1 MGKPDPNET
10 SMVHLPPARSRRLFF
25 EKWDIPQIRA
35 NTRLP
40 QLAPIYEEWRATSFE
55 GLKQGWADFE
65 ASGDVLKGFPKFWQ
79 PFSKLGLVQLVEP
92 SREKAAL
99 LLEMMERVTE
109 LRMWDYLYDGD
120 APMGIMRASQ
130 ATCLLLFVRE
140 VLEGELAEDFDRA
153 LLQAIG
159 DKGAEPCYQ
168 AVWGCDHPDEVQGW
182 VNDPEL
188 NPTGTPDMSRWPVIF
203 SSNNLRAIPT
213 MGLGLGALACRG
225 IDPRA
230 ETWLQKAETSSLAV
244 FELFLGDGSYF
255 EGMSYSN
262 YTLSSLLSFCGAHQR
277 QIGTIDWTK
286 AMNWDGYV
294 ENVMAMQAGRYPDG
308 SPDIVNFSDA
318 KTSIYACI
326 PSWVERYTGN
336 PHAQWVANHCSMWG
350 HFQDFL
356 WYRPER
362 PEAAPPVSLKT
373 YHSDLDWVV
382 CRSGW
387 RPEDGVVAFRSGY
400 PANHEHADRNHFFF
414 KIYGERLLTDLLGAA
429 YFRNDPKWSLR
440 LTGGHNAVLVGGE
453 GHQYHDGEEG
463 TNESQSEARI
473 IRFEDRGNVVWWSS
487 DATSAYRLVNPAIEE
502 VTRTMLYAKPDILM
516 VLDKVRLREADTVE
530 IRFFPFASDGEAT
543 LTHSEGDFSISRPGA
558 TLFGAV
564 AGNGGPEV
572 GSGKLEPMPPNP
584 DFMPEA
590 PKPSTPQEFGDY
602 PFVRVLQRSANDH
615 CLLTVLQA
623 RPGVDAS
630 RPAFL
635 IREREDGFFCK
646 VADFQCQIVPEAMGA
661 RLLL

>member
-1 MGKPDPNET
+1 MSKPDSNET
-10 SMVHLPPARSRRLFF
+10 SSVHLPPARTRRFFF
-25 EKWDIPQIRA
+25 EKWEIPEIRA
-35 NTRLP
+35 NARLP
-40 QLAPIYEEWRATSFE
+40 QLAPQYEEWKATGAE
-55 GLKQGWADFE
+55 RVQAGWE
-65 ASGDVLKGFPKFWQ
+65 EYRKTGDVLYGLQDFWFHFAQ
-79 PFSKLGLVQLVEP
+79 LGVVQLVEP
-92 SREKAAL
+92 EGWRARL
-99 LLEMMERVTE
+99 LQEMMENAIG
-109 LRMWDYLYDGD
+109 LKMWDYLYDGD
-120 APMGIMRASQ
+120 APIGIMRASQ
-130 ATCLLLFVRE
+130 ATVNLLFVRE
-140 VLEGELAEDFDRA
+140 VLEGELSEDFDRA

-159 DKGAEPCYQ
+159 DKGAQPCYQ
-168 AVWGCDHPDEVQGW
+168 AVLGCDHPDRVKGW

-225 IDPRA
+225 VDPRA
-230 ETWLQKAETSSLAV
+230 ETWLQKAETSTQAV
-244 FELFLGDGSYF
+244 FKLFLGDGSYF

-277 QIGTIDWTK
+277 QIGTIDWSK
-286 AMNWDGYV
+286 AMNWDGYI

-336 PHAQWVANHCSMWG
+336 PRAQWVANHCSMWG

-362 PEAAPPVSLKT
+362 PEAGPPHSLKN
-373 YHSDLDWVV
+373 YHSDLDWIV

-387 RPEDGVVAFRSGY
+387 RAEDGVVAFRSGF

-429 YFRNDPKWSLR
+429 YFRNDPKWSMR
-440 LTGGHNAVLVGGE
+440 LTGGHNAVLIGGE

-473 IRFEDRGNVVWWSS
+473 TRFEDRGSLVWWSS
-487 DATSAYRLVNPAIEE
+487 DATPAYRLVNPAVEE
-502 VTRTMLYAKPDILM
+502 VTRTMIYAKPDILV
-516 VLDKVRLREADTVE
+516 VLDKVRLKEANTVE
-530 IRFFPFASDGEAT
+530 VRFFPFASDGEAV
-543 LTHSEGDFSISRPGA
+543 LSHSEGDFSIRRPGA
-558 TLFGAV
+558 TLFGSV
-564 AGNGGPEV
+564 VGNGGPEV

-584 DFMPEA
+584 DFMPDA
-590 PKPSTPQEFGDY
+590 PKPTSPLEFGDY
-602 PFVRVLQRSANDH
+602 PYVRVGQDSASEH

-623 RPGVDAS
+623 RPGAGGS

-646 VADFQCQIVPEAMGA
+646 VADFQCQIVPEAVGA
-661 RLLL
+661 RVLL